1 MEVKNFEEIDVTWLD
16 FNVFNMNY
24 CIKTRQNRLRSIRNY
39 LTQNEHKKPLIK
51 KHGNIELIDKPN
63 LSVYIRC
70 PLHLSYKWQN
80 SSTCVHTVKVAIYA
94 GGKVRAFWGQTIRV
108 GIKYADAWFIY
119 HKQVLIFL
127 PYAFIIYFF
136 LLFSPTHWSVSLNS
150 CKLSHFNVNLLS
162 LFAKRATGFDQWRLV
177 FKFFSFYNN
186 TLNFII
192 I

>member
-1 MEVKNFEEIDVTWLD
+1 M
-16 FNVFNMNY
+16 
-24 CIKTRQNRLRSIRNY
+24 
-39 LTQNEHKKPLIK
+39 
-51 KHGNIELIDKPN
+51 IDKPN

-108 GIKYADAWFIY
+108 VIKYADAWFIY

-127 PYAFIIYFF
+127 PYAFIIFF
-136 LLFSPTHWSVSLNS
+136 FTFLAHPLISLNS

-162 LFAKRATGFDQWRLV
+162 LFAKRATGFDQRRLV
-177 FKFFSFYNN
+177 LKFFSFYNN

-192 I
+192 IEQGVNLS